1 MKVYDQSNYASYEVY
16 DITYDS
22 SGYPHFLIYENGQW
36 LRKSAKHFIPKKE
49 YIDMLTEEWF
59 K

>member
-1 MKVYDQSNYASYEVY
+1 MKVYDKYNYASYEVY

-22 SGYPHFLIYENGQW
+22 NGYPHFLIYENGQW
-36 LRKSAKHFIPKKE
+36 TRKSAKNFVPRKE
-49 YIDMLTEEWF
+49 YFDMLTEEWF